1 MVYTH
6 NRSSLGGNW
15 FRPKAASLSP
25 SPEKSTNDPKRIL
38 IINDN
43 GVPVTRP
50 INDFLSPF
58 SVAEIV

>member
-1 MVYTH
+1 
-6 NRSSLGGNW
+6 
-15 FRPKAASLSP
+15 LSP